1 MIQCVFVRFSKED
14 DKMVK
19 DTILVIDVDVDGI
32 QEIMNI
38 LSDSYRICTAGSFED
53 ALLIIRD
60 IIPELILIDS
70 TMSAKDGFDI
80 LEFLKTNDRSS
91 HIPVI
96 FITPLDNPDFE
107 VRAFDMGS
115 VDYITK
121 PFVPKVVRKRIET
134 QIKLAK
140 YEHKLEELVEEKVS
154 EIEDMY
160 DIMAISFAGLVESRD
175 GITGGHLK
183 NTAIYYKCFIDYL
196 VTLPVYSDVLTP
208 VVVKKACR
216 SAPLHDVGKI
226 AIEDAVLRKSS
237 ALSGEEFE
245 KMKKHAVIGGDIF
258 HFLSGRIED
267 KQFGEIAE
275 QVSRYHHEKWD
286 GTGYPEGLKGEQIP
300 LVARIMSIVDVYD
313 ALTSKRP
320 YKEPYSHEKS
330 MKMIIA
336 GRGTSFDPALVDEF
350 VKIGDKIK
358 KCLASKEN
366 YINNQRYFM
375 YEG

>member
-1 MIQCVFVRFSKED
+1 MIQCVFVQFSKED

-38 LSDSYRICTAGSFED
+38 LSDSYRICTADSFED

-80 LEFLKTNDRSS
+80 LEFLKTNDKSS

-140 YEHKLEELVEEKVS
+140 YEHKLEELVEEKS
-154 EIEDMY
+154 AKLRTCMILWQ
-160 DIMAISFAGLVESRD
+160 LV
-175 GITGGHLK
+175 
-183 NTAIYYKCFIDYL
+183 
-196 VTLPVYSDVLTP
+196 LPD
-208 VVVKKACR
+208 
-216 SAPLHDVGKI
+216 
-226 AIEDAVLRKSS
+226 
-237 ALSGEEFE
+237 LSN
-245 KMKKHAVIGGDIF
+245 
-258 HFLSGRIED
+258 
-267 KQFGEIAE
+267 Q
-275 QVSRYHHEKWD
+275 
-286 GTGYPEGLKGEQIP
+286 GT
-300 LVARIMSIVDVYD
+300 V
-313 ALTSKRP
+313 
-320 YKEPYSHEKS
+320 
-330 MKMIIA
+330 
-336 GRGTSFDPALVDEF
+336 
-350 VKIGDKIK
+350 
-358 KCLASKEN
+358 
-366 YINNQRYFM
+366 
-375 YEG
+375 